1 MMTPDELMTAKS
13 RLMHSATIVKA
24 LAGLDGDE
32 ELQFTTEA
40 YEEAIG
46 CLVMMEDDLKC
57 VLAELDVLRGMFDS
71 SVNRFLKGIKDDA
84 NDFTVERNAAEL
96 QEEVSPPA
104 REEPGDAGDSEQ
116 GNSDV
121 GNSRPVKKKST
132 NSRSKKT
139 RDDDAPT
146 NKRSGGRRGA
156 GKRTKR
162 PKSTGDKGGDE
173 KDS

>member
-1 MMTPDELMTAKS
+1 MMTPDEYMEAKS
-13 RLMHSATIVKA
+13 RLMHSSTIVKA

-32 ELQFTTEA
+32 ELQFTAEA

-96 QEEVSPPA
+96 QEEVSPFTG
-104 REEPGDAGDSEQ
+104 EEQGDASDSEQ
-116 GNSDV
+116 GGSDV
-121 GNSRPVKKKST
+121 GDSRPAKKKST
-132 NSRSKKT
+132 NSRRKKAS
-139 RDDDAPT
+139 DDDAAT
-146 NKRSGGRRGA
+146 DKRSGGRRSS
-156 GKRTKR
+156 GKRAKR
-162 PKSTGDKGGDE
+162 PKSTRDKGGDE
-173 KDS
+173 TDS